1 MKFNYAEIRV
11 LEESL
16 EKLISK
22 EVPIRTAYKLGNISK
37 IVAEKL
43 SILETQRINLVKKY
57 SKEEDEEGNFEVVGE
72 KEKEFKKEFS
82 ELLMKEIEIEC
93 KAISISELGD
103 ISLTTADFLRLDKLI
118 CND

>member
-37 IVAEKL
+37 VIAGKL

-57 SKEEDEEGNFEVVGE
+57 SKKEDEDGDFEVIEE
-72 KEKEFKKEFS
+72 KEEEFKKEFS
-82 ELLMKEIEIEC
+82 ELLMKEIEVDC
-93 KAISISELGD
+93 KPISIPELGD
-103 ISLTTADFLRLDKLI
+103 ISLTTIDLLKLDKLI
-118 CND
+118 CDN